1 MTVYANSVEG
11 SVRWERL
18 LAERTQHMQ
27 SSAIREL
34 LKVTE
39 QPDVISFGGGMP
51 APELFP
57 VREIEEACE
66 YLLREEPMTALQYSA
81 TEGYRPLREY
91 LAESMARYGIQH
103 GADNILIT
111 TGSQQALDLVGKIFI
126 DTDAPVITE
135 RPTYLGAI
143 CRNC

>member
-11 SVRWERL
+11 SVQWERL

-57 VREIEEACE
+57 VREIE
-66 YLLREEPMTALQYSA
+66 
-81 TEGYRPLREY
+81 
-91 LAESMARYGIQH
+91 
-103 GADNILIT
+103 
-111 TGSQQALDLVGKIFI
+111 
-126 DTDAPVITE
+126 
-135 RPTYLGAI
+135 
-143 CRNC
+143 

>member
-66 YLLREEPMTALQYSA
+66 Y
-81 TEGYRPLREY
+81 
-91 LAESMARYGIQH
+91 
-103 GADNILIT
+103 
-111 TGSQQALDLVGKIFI
+111 
-126 DTDAPVITE
+126 
-135 RPTYLGAI
+135 
-143 CRNC
+143 